1 MQRRDVI
8 FDFRFSIFYFHRKF
22 GYAAGLLAVSIVSS
36 QAITDT
42 PYQAIVDRNVFALK
56 PPPPPPTNNPDA
68 NKPPPPPITLTGI
81 TTILGS
87 KRAFMSVNMPAKPP
101 EPAKVQ
107 SYMLMEGQRDGDIEV
122 LEIDEKAGMVKVNEF
137 GSITNLTWEKNGLK
151 MTGGQPA
158 PAPNPAGGVPPPPH
172 NPFNPAAGAA
182 GFNKAIPSRTL
193 RLPGTPTAQPGGAS
207 SANPATGTGGFAG
220 AVPGGTVAP
229 NASSTGLTTVG
240 GDPIPPERS
249 PEETALLYEAN
260 RIKNEQL
267 SKQGVPLPPM
277 PQHVLM
283 GGLNDGGGQAPPP
296 AQTPVQ
302 QRWNPFAP
310 PGGAAPAPQ

>member
-1 MQRRDVI
+1 MQRRWFGSAALNARTPLSVHSVI
-8 FDFRFSIFYFHRKF
+8 SCSFLL
-22 GYAAGLLAVSIVSS
+22 LLAPA

-42 PYQAIVDRNVFALK
+42 PYQAIVDRNVFSLK
-56 PPPPPPTNNPDA
+56 PPPPPPVNNPDA

-107 SYMLMEGQRDGDIEV
+107 SFMLSEGQRDGDIEV

-151 MTGGQPA
+151 MAGGQPA
-158 PAPNPAGGVPPPPH
+158 PAPNPAGGVPPPPQ
-172 NPFNPAAGAA
+172 NPFNPGAA

-193 RLPGTPTAQPGGAS
+193 RLPGVPTAQPGGAS
-207 SANPATGTGGFAG
+207 TANPASGTGGFAG
-220 AVPGGTVAP
+220 AVPGAAVAP
-229 NASSTGLTTVG
+229 NANQTGLRTIS

-277 PQHVLM
+277 PQHILM
-283 GGLNDGGGQAPPP
+283 GGLNDGGQAPPP

-310 PGGAAPAPQ
+310 PGGAPTPAPQ